1 MKNRISKGDIYYIKQ
16 DKNNTPTGSEMW
28 ANRPAIIVSN
38 NKNNKYAP
46 TVGVV
51 FLTSNLNKDL
61 TPNHIKIIDGDRAS
75 IALCE
80 QIHTI
85 DKKRLG
91 RRLGK
96 ISKKELN
103 EINKA
108 LMFILSLQ

>member
-1 MKNRISKGDIYYIKQ
+1 MKKQIIKGDIYYIKQ
-16 DKNNTPTGSEMW
+16 DENNTPTGSEMW

-61 TPNHIKIIDGDRAS
+61 TPNHIKIVDNNRES

-96 ISKKELN
+96 VSKKELN
-103 EINKA
+103 EINQA
-108 LMFILSLQ
+108 LIFMLNLE